1 MALRL
6 ALLVVGRRAA
16 PPPPFP
22 RAPAACQPPAGGAWG
37 PLLPGGSAAA
47 PGVAGGTGPGGRGGG
62 AHASR
67 MAATVPPVYA
77 PPTGAPS
84 GRRGYW
90 IDVRNG
96 AVDQALRRL
105 KRRLVDSGV
114 LREARKRRAYV
125 KPSAQRVVD
134 AKASRKRLLRKEL
147 RAQMDWVL
155 KRRERGF

>member
-1 MALRL
+1 MVLRQ
-6 ALLVVGRRAA
+6 ALLAVGRRAA
-16 PPPPFP
+16 PPPPP
-22 RAPAACQPPAGGAWG
+22 PAACHPPVGAGGAWG
-37 PLLPGGSAAA
+37 PLLHLPGGSSRGA
-47 PGVAGGTGPGGRGGG
+47 PGGTGPGGRGAG

-67 MAATVPPVYA
+67 MAAAAPAACA